1 MDAYKRLL
9 QGYAQFRKHYLDKQY
24 DAYREQA
31 AYTQQ
36 PQIMVIGCSDSR
48 VNASIITQSG
58 LGELFMVNNVA
69 NLVPPYKE
77 GRDTHHSTSAA
88 IEFAVNFLK
97 VRHII
102 VLGHSGCGGIRA
114 LMEGQPKPQQGHYSF
129 ILPWMN
135 IVAEARRKAQAAC
148 GHLSLDHQAAICEKE
163 ALLVSL
169 ANLKTFP
176 WVKQAM
182 AEGRLYLHAWYFTIA
197 DGSLKAYD
205 AEKDDFLALDKHG
218 YNPDS

>member
-1 MDAYKRLL
+1 MDAYNRLL
-9 QGYAQFRKHYLDKQY
+9 KGYAEFRGQYLHKQY

-31 AYTQQ
+31 AYMQQ

-77 GRDTHHSTSAA
+77 GKDTHHSTSAA

-97 VRHII
+97 VKHII
-102 VLGHSGCGGIRA
+102 ILGHSGCGGIRA
-114 LMEGQPKPQQGHYSF
+114 LMEGQPEPEQKAYSF

-135 IVAEARRKAQAAC
+135 IVAAARKKAQHSC
-148 GHLSLDHQAAICEKE
+148 GHLSLDHQAALCEKE

-169 ANLKTFP
+169 GNLKTFP
-176 WVKQAM
+176 WVKKAVD
-182 AEGRLYLHAWYFTIA
+182 ANRLHLHAWYFTIA

-205 AEKDDFLALDKHG
+205 AEKGEFIALGEHG
-218 YNPDS
+218 